1 MIKIGF
7 WQCFDFQNNSEYF
20 FKNKKINILGE
31 DAIETFKSLFFTK
44 KTFKYKIELLKL
56 NKFFEYDLIIFAN
69 WPINKQVVKL
79 LKKRTKPNYLLALEG
94 PTIDKSTWKYS
105 NHKFF
110 KKVFTWDD
118 SLVRKYRSKYIKINF
133 PCYKNKKY
141 KIKFKKKNFL
151 ISISS
156 NKKNNSKNDLYR
168 ERLKFINWAEKNN
181 KVKFDFY
188 GYGWNNYD
196 NSNTFF
202 RKIVKKFKAQN
213 FVTKKKFKNYKGEYV
228 GLKKELMKKYK
239 FAICFENAKNFEG
252 WVTEKIFHCFF
263 SGCIPIYYGAKNI
276 SNIIPSNCYIDY
288 KSFKNNKEL
297 INFLENMDQK
307 NFDKYIKN
315 ISLYLSS
322 KQFKNNFTLD
332 AFSKKIFQQIKN
344 DLNSIN
350 V

>member
-1 MIKIGF
+1 
-7 WQCFDFQNNSEYF
+7 
-20 FKNKKINILGE
+20 
-31 DAIETFKSLFFTK
+31 
-44 KTFKYKIELLKL
+44 
-56 NKFFEYDLIIFAN
+56 
-69 WPINKQVVKL
+69 
-79 LKKRTKPNYLLALEG
+79 
-94 PTIDKSTWKYS
+94 
-105 NHKFF
+105 
-110 KKVFTWDD
+110 
-118 SLVRKYRSKYIKINF
+118 
-133 PCYKNKKY
+133 
-141 KIKFKKKNFL
+141 
-151 ISISS
+151 
-156 NKKNNSKNDLYR
+156 
-168 ERLKFINWAEKNN
+168 
-181 KVKFDFY
+181 
-188 GYGWNNYD
+188 
-196 NSNTFF
+196 
-202 RKIVKKFKAQN
+202 
-213 FVTKKKFKNYKGEYV
+213 
-228 GLKKELMKKYK
+228 MKKYK
-239 FAICFENAKNFEG
+239 FEIFFENEKNFEG